1 MSQAIELLKALTP
14 LAWPLMVGIVLW
26 ILFPILKA
34 IVTSRAFS
42 VKIAGTEITVQD
54 ATEQFRAQIED
65 LQKQVILLRSGQPER
80 PRPESKEPVQR
91 PISKTPRIL
100 WVDDNP
106 TNNALE
112 NCAVER

>member
-65 LQKQVILLRSGQPER
+65 LQKTSNFATIRTAGATTPQ
-80 PRPESKEPVQR
+80 SKEPVQR